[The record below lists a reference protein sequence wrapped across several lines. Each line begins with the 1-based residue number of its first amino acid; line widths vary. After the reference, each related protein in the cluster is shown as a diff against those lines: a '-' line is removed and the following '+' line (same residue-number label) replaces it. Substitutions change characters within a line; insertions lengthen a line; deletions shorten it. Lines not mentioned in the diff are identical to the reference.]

1 MPENKQYR
9 RVCIT
14 RAGYAVVPGDTDE
27 EAVENAKKLGE
38 NGFDWEPVDA
48 VMIGDEAEVLEV
60 CGPNG
65 EPIPEGNAT

>member
-1 MPENKQYR
+1 MADTKQYR

-27 EAVENAKKLGE
+27 EAIENAKKLKEGD
-38 NGFDWEPVDA
+38 FDWEPVEPG
-48 VMIGDEAEVLEV
+48 MIEDEAQVLEQ

-65 EPIPEGNAT
+65 ESL